1 MKEKTLKF
9 FQVVAWGMG
18 FIALGLLV
26 FEIIRTLLA

>member
-1 MKEKTLKF
+1 MKERTLIVL
-9 FQVVAWGMG
+9 QVIAWGMG